1 MFDLTGRHALI
12 TGAGSG
18 IGKHAASVLAAH
30 GARVSLCARRLD
42 KVTTAAA
49 AIAADGHAAHAL
61 AMDVTDGAGVAAGI
75 EAAASRFGPVDILIN
90 NAGVVG
96 DKSLLDMPE
105 DEWDRILDTNLKG
118 AWLCA
123 REVAKRLI
131 AAGRGGAVVNIASV
145 LGFAVQKGTG
155 PYAASKA
162 GLLHL
167 TRAMAAEWAR
177 YGIRVNALA
186 PGYIQ
191 TDMVDAFLTSE
202 RGKKLLAGVP
212 QRRAGT
218 VDDLTGAL
226 VLLASEG
233 AAYMTGTVVTV
244 DGGISLGT
252 L

>member
-1 MFDLTGRHALI
+1 MGSLQGRHALV

-18 IGKHAASVLAAH
+18 IGRHAATVLAVN
-30 GARVSLCARRLD
+30 GARVSLCARRRD
-42 KVTTAAA
+42 RIADVAATIAAA
-49 AIAADGHAAHAL
+49 GRGAQAV
-61 AMDVTDGAGVAAGI
+61 AMDVTDATSIGAGLDEASAA
-75 EAAASRFGPVDILIN
+75 FGPVDILIN

-105 DEWDRILDTNLKG
+105 DEWDRIHDTNLKG

-131 AAGRGGAVVNIASV
+131 ASGRGGVIVNVASV

-177 YGIRVNALA
+177 HNIRVNALA
-186 PGYIQ
+186 PGYVQ
-191 TDMVDAFLTSE
+191 TDMVDTFLASD
-202 RGKKLLAGVP
+202 RGKKLIAGVP

-218 VDDLTGAL
+218 VDDLTEPL
-226 VLLASEG
+226 LLLAGDGS
-233 AAYMTGTVVTV
+233 AYMTGAVLTV

>member
-1 MFDLTGRHALI
+1 MGSLQGRHALV
-12 TGAGSG
+12 TGAGGG
-18 IGKHAASVLAAH
+18 IGKHAAAVLAAH
-30 GARVSLCARRLD
+30 GARVTLCARRFD
-42 KVTTAAA
+42 MVNAAA
-49 AIAADGHAAHAL
+49 TELSAAGHAAL
-61 AMDVTDGAGVAAGI
+61 AVTMNVTDAATIAAGL
-75 EAAASRFGPVDILIN
+75 EAATAKFGPVDILIN

-96 DKSLLDMPE
+96 DKSLLDMTD

-123 REVAKRLI
+123 REVARRLI
-131 AAGRGGAVVNIASV
+131 AAGRGGAIVNIASV
-145 LGFAVQKGTG
+145 LGLAVQKGTG

-186 PGYIQ
+186 PGYIE
-191 TDMVDAFLTSE
+191 TDMVGAFLSSE
-202 RGKKLLAGVP
+202 RGKRLIAAVP

-218 VDDLTGAL
+218 VEDLSGAL
-226 VLLASEG
+226 LLLAGEG
-233 AAYMTGTVVTV
+233 SAYMTGAVVIV
-244 DGGISLGT
+244 DGGLSLGT